1 MSEKEVSKTESIE
14 ERKLKVDKVL
24 LETEINRIES
34 SFKEDLILV
43 EEALKKVEESKRIT
57 IGVPYKIEVKD
68 GERRPTWIVAYALF
82 IEKRDQYVKYLKNL
96 SKIIKEAEKK
106 GLNDTVNKALALSET
121 ISETLS
127 KIINL
132 LEKYHN
138 EILREEYMR
147 LYEVFGDELEEAK
160 KYLEEPEKERA

>member
-1 MSEKEVSKTESIE
+1 
-14 ERKLKVDKVL
+14 
-24 LETEINRIES
+24 
-34 SFKEDLILV
+34 
-43 EEALKKVEESKRIT
+43 
-57 IGVPYKIEVKD
+57 
-68 GERRPTWIVAYALF
+68 
-82 IEKRDQYVKYLKNL
+82 
-96 SKIIKEAEKK
+96 
-106 GLNDTVNKALALSET
+106 VNKALAVSEV
-121 ISETLS
+121 ISEYLK